1 MLLNTFGLRARD
13 SHTSTYTYRRESSLS
28 TSSGNTRVLPFATAA
43 FTSNRLEPIL
53 AASPVHA
60 QGTIGRGTSTH
71 RVSEDACSAGT
82 AIKRV
87 SPTRIRIGGEAR
99 SLGNGDIYYPA
110 PGHPRFALAQ
120 PRRVVT
126 VNGTMPSSGMPPT
139 HNFLAEPLVSKRVNT
154 ASKGTQKIAT
164 AAGGAGRAKR
174 RSVAIGLTSMLP
186 ANASSASLGSASGGQ
201 STRARPIIGLGLTLN
216 PADTLVTLQTRCRRT
231 AQQQQLQVLRQKRV
245 ATAPTTNA
253 HTLRSENSIK
263 RRQMSP
269 LATVRSAPGSPVGS
283 AASESPI
290 SFFLQSFAS
299 LADLSGSP
307 RHVDPERVPVVA
319 SQRTSQAPSCDPSGS
334 GEIQVVP
341 SSAVEADSD
350 DDDGDV
356 GTHLVGGDQDF
367 SDQASLRSDTTTN
380 SVSCGAG
387 PVGAQTGVLAA
398 GLEPPLSTDVGADEA
413 MEAREVCCLL
423 CFERVRVS
431 RKRTFGMRCPGC
443 LHSLV
448 A

>member
-1 MLLNTFGLRARD
+1 M
-13 SHTSTYTYRRESSLS
+13 
-28 TSSGNTRVLPFATAA
+28 
-43 FTSNRLEPIL
+43 
-53 AASPVHA
+53 
-60 QGTIGRGTSTH
+60 
-71 RVSEDACSAGT
+71 

-110 PGHPRFALAQ
+110 TGNPRFALAQ

-126 VNGTMPSSGMPPT
+126 VNGAVPSSVIPISRDI
-139 HNFLAEPLVSKRVNT
+139 LAEPLVSKRVTTVSKDTPKT
-154 ASKGTQKIAT
+154 AS
-164 AAGGAGRAKR
+164 AGIGRAKR

-186 ANASSASLGSASGGQ
+186 TNASIASLGSASGQ

-231 AQQQQLQVLRQKRV
+231 AQQLQQQQQVQKQKRV
-245 ATAPTTNA
+245 ATAPTANTNA
-253 HTLRSENSIK
+253 LRSEGSIK

-307 RHVDPERVPVVA
+307 RHIDPERVPVVA
-319 SQRTSQAPSCDPSGS
+319 SRRSSQAPSGDPGDSSDLQIVPTSG
-334 GEIQVVP
+334 GDDI
-341 SSAVEADSD
+341 D
-350 DDDGDV
+350 DDDDNDDEDV
-356 GTHLVGGDQDF
+356 GAHLVGGDQDY
-367 SDQASLRSDTTTN
+367 SDHASLRSGTTTN
-380 SVSCGAG
+380 GVSCGAS
-387 PVGAQTGVLAA
+387 PVGPLAGVAVMQAVAPA
-398 GLEPPLSTDVGADEA
+398 GLDTC
-413 MEAREVCCLL
+413 EAREVCCLL

>member
-1 MLLNTFGLRARD
+1 M
-13 SHTSTYTYRRESSLS
+13 
-28 TSSGNTRVLPFATAA
+28 
-43 FTSNRLEPIL
+43 
-53 AASPVHA
+53 
-60 QGTIGRGTSTH
+60 
-71 RVSEDACSAGT
+71 SEDTCTAGT

-126 VNGTMPSSGMPPT
+126 VNGAVPSSGMPPA
-139 HNFLAEPLVSKRVNT
+139 HDILAEPLVSKRVNM
-154 ASKGTQKIAT
+154 ASKDMSKAAT
-164 AAGGAGRAKR
+164 AGAGRAKR

-186 ANASSASLGSASGGQ
+186 ANASCASLGSASGQ

-245 ATAPTTNA
+245 ATAPTANA
-253 HTLRSENSIK
+253 HTLRPENSIK
-263 RRQMSP
+263 RRQVSP

-319 SQRTSQAPSCDPSGS
+319 SRRTSQAPSGDPSDS
-334 GEIQVVP
+334 GDLQVVP
-341 SSAVEADSD
+341 SSDSD
-350 DDDGDV
+350 DDVSAHMVD
-356 GTHLVGGDQDF
+356 GDQDY
-367 SDQASLRSDTTTN
+367 SDHASLRSGTTTN
-380 SVSCGAG
+380 SVSCGAS
-387 PVGAQTGVLAA
+387 PVGFQAGVA
-398 GLEPPLSTDVGADEA
+398 GLETPAPTSVGVGEA